1 MGLKSLDWIMEQLK
15 DARWHSIDDIKK
27 VIALPPEKT
36 NLLIDFL
43 KESNFIYKKDEKLKI
58 TNSGLK
64 FLQLEA

>member
-27 VIALPPEKT
+27 AIALPPEKT
-36 NLLIDFL
+36 NLLIRFL

-58 TNSGLK
+58 TDSGLK
-64 FLQLEA
+64 FLQLET